1 MRTFVIATFVALM
14 GYGVP
19 TLAQQSAGP
28 SNAGQITARSGA
40 DLTAK
45 TAGMVRSRSF
55 SSVTVSEIYG
65 RR

>member
-19 TLAQQSAGP
+19 TLAQQSAG
-28 SNAGQITARSGA
+28 QITAQ
-40 DLTAK
+40 
-45 TAGMVRSRSF
+45 TAGMGSTAKSADVVRARGG
-55 SSVTVSEIYG
+55 SVTVSEVYG

>member
-1 MRTFVIATFVALM
+1 MRAFVIAIFLALM

-28 SNAGQITARSGA
+28 SNAGQVAARSGA

-45 TAGMVRSRSF
+45 TAGIVRSRSF
-55 SSVTVSEIYG
+55 SSVTVTEIYG